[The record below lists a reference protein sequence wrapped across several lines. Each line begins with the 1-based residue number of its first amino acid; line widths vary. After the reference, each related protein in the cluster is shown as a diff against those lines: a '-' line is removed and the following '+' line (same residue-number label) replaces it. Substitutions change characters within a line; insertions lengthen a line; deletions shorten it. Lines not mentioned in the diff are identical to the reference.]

1 MTEPFIYTDS
11 KYGKG
16 DGPIVYS
23 NVNCHGWEKTLTECT
38 KTNYLYFTCNDTA
51 GVLCPDGRT
60 TMYIYALYYNVL
72 QIVWKVRFV

>member
-1 MTEPFIYTDS
+1 MFTEPFIYTDS

-23 NVNCHGWEKTLTECT
+23 NVNCYGWEKTLTECT
-38 KTNYLYFTCNDTA
+38 KTNYLYFTCSDTA

-60 TMYIYALYYNVL
+60 
-72 QIVWKVRFV
+72 K